1 MKIAYIITTLGYG
14 GAEKMCMDL
23 CNEVATYPDCEVYLI
38 SLFDHT
44 SAQRS
49 LSELNR
55 KITFITAGKKP
66 GIDISTF
73 SRLDKILSD
82 IKPDVVHTMLTG
94 LFYGAKYIWKN
105 RNNPNIRFIH
115 TVHNVAKEDVH
126 YALNYV
132 QGLLLRKVNII
143 TVALTQEIKD
153 TIREYYKISDAHV
166 IFNGVPA
173 PVLSEKLKDA
183 GDEIGQYK
191 KDEHTRVFINLGRIH
206 PQKNQQMLVQVFKRL
221 EEKNVVALIL
231 GDCTEQNKPLLE
243 KLTAAAG
250 KNVHILG
257 RRSNPLDYIYHSDVF
272 AMTSVFEGLPIALLE
287 ALSLGKVSI
296 CTRVGGIPSVVE
308 NGMNGILTDVDEEA
322 YYQAV
327 LEYLQMKDDTIK
339 EIQRKAKETF
349 EQKFT
354 MASCA
359 RAYMQLYTK
368 Q

>member
-1 MKIAYIITTLGYG
+1 
-14 GAEKMCMDL
+14 MDL

-44 SAQRS
+44 PGQRG
-49 LSELNR
+49 LSELNK
-55 KITFITAGKKP
+55 KIKFITAGKKP
-66 GIDISTF
+66 GIDLSTF

-82 IKPDVVHTMLTG
+82 LKPDVVHTMLTG

-105 RNNPNIRFIH
+105 RNNHNIRFVH

-132 QGLLLRKVNII
+132 HRLLLQKVNIL
-143 TVALTQEIKD
+143 TVALTQEIKE
-153 TIREYYKISDAHV
+153 TIREYYKVNDAHV
-166 IFNGVPA
+166 IFNGVPV
-173 PVLSEKLKDA
+173 PVLSDKLKEA
-183 GDEIGQYK
+183 GSQISQFK

-206 PQKNQQMLVQVFKRL
+206 PQKNQQMLIQVFKRL
-221 EEKNVVALIL
+221 EDKNVVALIL

-257 RRSNPLDYIYHSDVF
+257 KKNNPLDYLYHSDVF
-272 AMTSVFEGLPIALLE
+272 SMTSIFEGLPISLLE

-308 NGMNGILTDVDEEA
+308 NGVNGILTSEVDEEV

-327 LEYLQMKDDTIK
+327 LEYLQMNEHAIK
-339 EIQRKAKETF
+339 AMQQKAKETF

-354 MASCA
+354 MSSCA
-359 RAYMQLYTK
+359 KAYMQLYIK
-368 Q
+368 